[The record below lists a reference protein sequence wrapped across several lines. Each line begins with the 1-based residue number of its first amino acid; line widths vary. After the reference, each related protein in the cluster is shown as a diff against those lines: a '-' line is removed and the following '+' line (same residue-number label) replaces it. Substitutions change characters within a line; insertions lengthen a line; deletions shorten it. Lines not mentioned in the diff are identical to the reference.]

1 MVEKRFNKLGMPDI
15 ERFENYLPTAF
26 SSELT
31 LLQKVNK
38 IIQDLIR
45 NFDLTNEMVDYLN
58 NFIETFDEKL
68 YQTIEDVL
76 IVWVEDGRLADIVR
90 EAINEEV
97 VEARDGLAS
106 LSERLKRDKE
116 LTEKE
121 LDLRIKTTD
130 LEKDYMLD
138 KKDINN
144 YYPRQ
149 LDKFNK
155 MYETNRNKM
164 KTKIDDMKKNNY
176 ELFGLIT
183 DTHYHPDTT
192 FFGDILGGTNIA
204 LGNVTNFLSF
214 SEDFI
219 FSIIGGDNI
228 DSTSPDKTYPYG
240 LNQGFSINAFTETK
254 NPLFIFKGNHDD
266 GSFFVSESIV
276 NPNNANNVFFMN
288 QDYSKH
294 ILTNSELSTLYKW
307 KENLFS
313 EKRNNG
319 SGYFYYDSENV
330 RLIGLDS
337 YDNPERVIKTLE
349 DVNAHHSQF
358 SYEQL
363 KWLCENALVDVGDKK
378 VVIYTHCPINN
389 TIQPNP
395 AKYTTNH
402 DILLNIIEKFVHGG
416 TVTFGGFSYSFG
428 GNSNLVGVFSGHLHK
443 NIHVVKNNINYIG
456 LTCDL
461 YASGSDNFFGS
472 PMQTEFSVI
481 GINKSEKKVKVTH
494 FSRNGDFETTY

>member
-1 MVEKRFNKLGMPDI
+1 MVEKRFGKLGFPDI

-38 IIQDLIR
+38 IIQELIK
-45 NFDLTNEMVDYLN
+45 NFELTNEMVDYLN

-68 YQTIEDVL
+68 YQTLDDVVSKWL
-76 IVWVEDGRLADIVR
+76 EDGVLTDLIR
-90 EAINEEV
+90 EVINEEV
-97 VEARDGLAS
+97 VDARDGLGS
-106 LSERLKRDKE
+106 LNERLIRDKE
-116 LTEKE
+116 LIENE
-121 LDLRIKTTD
+121 LELRIKTVD
-130 LEKDYMLD
+130 LEKEYLLD

-155 MYETNRNKM
+155 MYETNRIKM
-164 KTKIDDMKKNNY
+164 KTKIKDMKSNNY

-183 DTHYHPDTT
+183 DTHYHPD
-192 FFGDILGGTNIA
+192 GSWGNIYGGTNIA

-228 DSTSPDKTYPYG
+228 DSTLPDKTYPYG

-254 NPLFIFKGNHDD
+254 SPLFIFKGNHDD
-266 GSFFVSESIV
+266 GSFFVSENI
-276 NPNNANNVFFMN
+276 NGANKVLFIN
-288 QDYSKH
+288 QNYSKH
-294 ILTNSELSTLYKW
+294 VLTNSELSTLYKW

-319 SGYFYYDSENV
+319 SGYFYYDTENV

-337 YDNPERVIKTLE
+337 YDNPEKELITSLE
-349 DVNAHHSQF
+349 DVNALHSQF
-358 SYEQL
+358 SLEQL

-378 VVIYTHCPINN
+378 VVIYTHCPIDN
-389 TIQPNP
+389 TVQPTP
-395 AKYTTNH
+395 TTHTTNH
-402 DILLNIIEKFVHGG
+402 DIALNIIEKFVHGG
-416 TVTFGGFSYSFG
+416 TVTFGGFTYSFG

-461 YASGSDNFFGS
+461 YAPREDNFFDT

-481 GINKSEKKVKVTH
+481 GINKSEKKVKVIH
-494 FSRNGDFETTY
+494 FSRNEDFETTY